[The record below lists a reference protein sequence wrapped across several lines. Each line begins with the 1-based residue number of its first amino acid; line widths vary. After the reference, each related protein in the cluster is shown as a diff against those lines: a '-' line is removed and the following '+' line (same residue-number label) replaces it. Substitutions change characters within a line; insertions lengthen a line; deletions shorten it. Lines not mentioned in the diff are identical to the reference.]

1 MTKVSNQKTFYAK
14 TFEPV
19 LRNYF
24 KWPSK
29 TKTGL
34 PVIYAFLQNKDN
46 KTGFYRTVGKGLS
59 DVVLRSF
66 SLVSKDKEVMSEVK
80 YLTFFPY
87 INKFNGAFT
96 IGKEHWE
103 NFIKATDISN
113 EKTIWGVFCTDKDHF
128 ILAHNKSKFIRHDVV
143 VETEHY
149 VFDAYEVCPQ
159 DYVSFT
165 RSDEDPNDWIV
176 EAKNNIIL
184 MKHDNQY
191 NGILPE
197 NAECFPLPRIGKKCL
212 FCVNGH
218 FIEDTFT
225 NIANQYHGSDTV
237 DNFITKLRRNKNTN
251 KKQIQKDL
259 RMKAILGTVKVAVIP
274 EDFTETDVID
284 WQNTHLVENK
294 TEIDGY
300 ERVKKQQYRL
310 SRKSDRT

>member
-1 MTKVSNQKTFYAK
+1 MAVLSSQKTFYAK

-24 KWPSK
+24 KCPSK
-29 TKTGL
+29 TAINKPTPYL
-34 PVIYAFLQNKDN
+34 FLQNKDN

-59 DVVLRSF
+59 DVVLKSYF
-66 SLVSKDKEVMSEVK
+66 NSSMAEIK

-87 INKFNGAFT
+87 VNKFNGAFT

-103 NFIKATDISN
+103 NFIKATDYSG

-128 ILAHNKSKFIRHDVV
+128 ILAHNRSKFIRHDVV

-149 VFDAYEVCPQ
+149 IFDAYEVCPQ

-165 RSDEDPNDWIV
+165 RSDEDPNDWVV

-191 NGILPE
+191 NGVLPE
-197 NAECFPLPRIGKKCL
+197 NAKCFPLPRIGKKCL

-225 NIANQYHGSDTV
+225 NIANQYHGSDKV

-259 RMKAILGTVKVAVIP
+259 RMKAVLGTVKVAVIP

-300 ERVKKQQYRL
+300 ERVKKQKYRL

>member
-1 MTKVSNQKTFYAK
+1 MTASSSQKTFYAK

-24 KWPSK
+24 KCPSK

-46 KTGFYRTVGKGLS
+46 KTGFYRTVDKGLS

-87 INKFNGAFT
+87 QDPFNGSFT
-96 IGKEHWE
+96 VGEDRWN
-103 NFIKATDISN
+103 NFIKATDFSG
-113 EKTIWGVFCTDKDHF
+113 EKTIWGVFCISKDKF
-128 ILAHNKSKFIRHDVV
+128 ILAHNASNFDTNKITLTTD
-143 VETEHY
+143 HY
-149 VFDAYEVCPQ
+149 MFDAVEVRPQ
-159 DYVSFT
+159 NFISFT
-165 RSDEDPNDWIV
+165 RSEEDPNDWIV
-176 EAKNNIIL
+176 EANNNIIL

-197 NAECFPLPRIGKKCL
+197 NAQCFPLPRIGKEHL
-212 FCVNGH
+212 FCIDGH
-218 FIEDTFT
+218 FITATFT
-225 NIANQYHGSDTV
+225 DIANQYHGSDSV
-237 DNFITKLRRNKNTN
+237 DNFITKLRRNNNTN
-251 KKQIQKDL
+251 KKQVQKDL
-259 RMKAILGTVKVAVIP
+259 RMKPVKGTHIAVVP

-294 TEIDGY
+294 TDTQDY
-300 ERVKKQQYRL
+300 NKNRMKKYR
-310 SRKSDRT
+310 RNKK

>member
-1 MTKVSNQKTFYAK
+1 MSRLSEQKTFYAK

-24 KWPSK
+24 KCPSK

-46 KTGFYRTVGKGLS
+46 KTGYYRTKDKGLS
-59 DVVLRSF
+59 DVILRSF

-87 INKFNGAFT
+87 VNKFNGAFT
-96 IGKEHWE
+96 IGKEHWG

-113 EKTIWGVFCTDKDHF
+113 EKTVWGVFCTDKDHF
-128 ILAHNKSKFIRHDVV
+128 ILAHNRSKFIRHDVV

-149 VFDAYEVCPQ
+149 IFDAYEVCPQ

-165 RSDEDPNDWIV
+165 RSDEDPNNWIV
-176 EAKNNIIL
+176 EANNNIIL
-184 MKHDNQY
+184 MKHDSQY

-197 NAECFPLPRIGKKCL
+197 NAQCFPLPRIGKDHL
-212 FCVNGH
+212 IVDNNG
-218 FIEDTFT
+218 IYMATFT
-225 NIANQYHGSDTV
+225 DIANKYHGSYSV
-237 DNFITKLRRNKNTN
+237 DNFITKLRRNLATNNKQVQKN
-251 KKQIQKDL
+251 L
-259 RMKAILGTVKVAVIP
+259 RMKPLNGMKIIVVP
-274 EDFTETDVID
+274 DDFTQQDFID
-284 WQNTHLVENK
+284 WQNNHPNTGKMDADN
-294 TEIDGY
+294 Y
-300 ERVKKQQYRL
+300 EAVRKQKYRM

>member
-1 MTKVSNQKTFYAK
+1 MTVLSSQKTFYAK

-24 KWPSK
+24 KCPSK

-87 INKFNGAFT
+87 QDHFNGSFT
-96 IGKEHWE
+96 VGEEHWN
-103 NFIKATDISN
+103 NFIKATDFSG
-113 EKTIWGVFCTDKDHF
+113 EKTIWGVFCISKDQF
-128 ILAHNKSKFIRHDVV
+128 ILAHNASTFNTNKITITTD
-143 VETEHY
+143 HY
-149 VFDAYEVCPQ
+149 IFDAVEVRPQ
-159 DYVSFT
+159 NFISFT
-165 RSDEDPNDWIV
+165 RSGDDWIV
-176 EAKNNIIL
+176 ESKGNVVL

-197 NAECFPLPRIGKKCL
+197 NAQCFPLPRIGKDHL
-212 FCVNGH
+212 FCINGH
-218 FIEDTFT
+218 FTTATFT
-225 NIANQYHGSDTV
+225 DIANQYHGSDSV
-237 DNFITKLRRNKNTN
+237 DNFITKLRRNNNTN
-251 KKQIQKDL
+251 KKQVQKDL
-259 RMKAILGTVKVAVIP
+259 RMKPVKGTHIAVIP

-284 WQNTHLVENK
+284 WQNNHPNTGKMDVDK
-294 TEIDGY
+294 Y
-300 ERVKKQQYRL
+300 EAVRKQKYRM

>member
-1 MTKVSNQKTFYAK
+1 MTVLSSQKTFYAK

-24 KWPSK
+24 KCPSK

-87 INKFNGAFT
+87 QDRFNGSFT
-96 IGKEHWE
+96 VGEEHWN
-103 NFIKATDISN
+103 NFIKATDFSN
-113 EKTIWGVFCTDKDHF
+113 EKTIWGVFCISKDQF
-128 ILAHNKSKFIRHDVV
+128 ILAHNASTYNTNKVTITTD
-143 VETEHY
+143 HY
-149 VFDAYEVCPQ
+149 MFDAVEVRPQ
-159 DYVSFT
+159 DFISFT

-197 NAECFPLPRIGKKCL
+197 SAQCFPLPRIGKEHL
-212 FCVNGH
+212 FCINGH
-218 FIEDTFT
+218 FITATFT
-225 NIANQYHGSDTV
+225 DIANQYHGSDSV
-237 DNFITKLRRNKNTN
+237 DNFITKLRRNNNTN
-251 KKQIQKDL
+251 KNQVQKDL
-259 RMKAILGTVKVAVIP
+259 RMKAVKGTHIAVIP

-284 WQNTHLVENK
+284 WQNNHKVCNK
-294 TEIDGY
+294 SEAEDY
-300 ERVKKQQYRL
+300 EAVRKQKYRM

>member
-1 MTKVSNQKTFYAK
+1 MTVLSSQKTFYAK

-24 KWPSK
+24 KCPSK

-46 KTGFYRTVGKGLS
+46 KTGFYRTKDKGFS

-87 INKFNGAFT
+87 QDRFNGSFT
-96 IGKEHWE
+96 VGEEHWN
-103 NFIKATDISN
+103 NFIKATDFSN
-113 EKTIWGVFCTDKDHF
+113 EKTIWGVFCISKDEF
-128 ILAHNKSKFIRHDVV
+128 ILAHNASTYNTNKVTITTD
-143 VETEHY
+143 HY
-149 VFDAYEVCPQ
+149 MFDAVEVRPQ

-197 NAECFPLPRIGKKCL
+197 NAQCFPLPRIGKDHL
-212 FCVNGH
+212 FCINGH
-218 FIEDTFT
+218 FTTATFT
-225 NIANQYHGSDTV
+225 DIANQYHGSDSV
-237 DNFITKLRRNKNTN
+237 DNFITKLRRNNNTN
-251 KKQIQKDL
+251 KKQVQKDL
-259 RMKAILGTVKVAVIP
+259 RMKPVKDTHIAVIP

-284 WQNTHLVENK
+284 WQNNHKVCNK
-294 TEIDGY
+294 SEAEDY
-300 ERVKKQQYRL
+300 EAVRKQKYRM
-310 SRKSDRT
+310 SQKSDRT

>member
-1 MTKVSNQKTFYAK
+1 MTVLSSQKTFYAK

-24 KWPSK
+24 KCPSK

-46 KTGFYRTVGKGLS
+46 KTGFYRTKDKGLS

-87 INKFNGAFT
+87 QDCFNGSFT
-96 IGKEHWE
+96 VGEEHWN
-103 NFIKATDISN
+103 NFIKATDFSN
-113 EKTIWGVFCTDKDHF
+113 EKTIWGVFCISKDQF
-128 ILAHNKSKFIRHDVV
+128 ILAHNASTYNTNKVTITTD
-143 VETEHY
+143 HY
-149 VFDAYEVCPQ
+149 MFDAVEVRPQ

-165 RSDEDPNDWIV
+165 RSDEDPNGWIV

-191 NGILPE
+191 NGVLPE
-197 NAECFPLPRIGKKCL
+197 NAQCFPLPRIGKDHL
-212 FCVNGH
+212 FCINGH
-218 FIEDTFT
+218 FTTATFT
-225 NIANQYHGSDTV
+225 DIANQYHGSDSV
-237 DNFITKLRRNKNTN
+237 DNFITKLRRNNNTN
-251 KKQIQKDL
+251 KKQVQKDL
-259 RMKAILGTVKVAVIP
+259 RMKPVKDTHIAVIP

-284 WQNTHLVENK
+284 WQNNHKVCNK
-294 TEIDGY
+294 SEAEDY
-300 ERVKKQQYRL
+300 EVVRKQKYRM

>member
-1 MTKVSNQKTFYAK
+1 MTVLSSQKTFYAK

-24 KWPSK
+24 KCPSK

-87 INKFNGAFT
+87 VNRFNGAFT

-128 ILAHNKSKFIRHDVV
+128 ILAHNRSKFIRHDVV

-149 VFDAYEVCPQ
+149 VFDAYEVYPQ

-165 RSDEDPNDWIV
+165 RSEEDPEDWIV
-176 EAKNNIIL
+176 EANNNIVL

-197 NAECFPLPRIGKKCL
+197 NAQCFPLPRIGKEHL
-212 FCVNGH
+212 IVDNNG
-218 FIEDTFT
+218 IYMATFT
-225 NIANQYHGSDTV
+225 DIANKYHGSDSV
-237 DNFITKLRRNKNTN
+237 DNFITKLRRNLATN
-251 KKQIQKDL
+251 NKQVQKDL
-259 RMKAILGTVKVAVIP
+259 RMKPLKGMKLIVVP
-274 EDFTETDVID
+274 DDFTQQDFID
-284 WQNTHLVENK
+284 WQNNHPNTGKMDADN
-294 TEIDGY
+294 Y
-300 ERVKKQQYRL
+300 EAVRKQKYRM
-310 SRKSDRT
+310 SRKSERT

>member
-1 MTKVSNQKTFYAK
+1 MTRLSNQKTFYAK

-24 KWPSK
+24 KCPSK

-34 PVIYAFLQNKDN
+34 PVIYTFIQNKDN
-46 KTGFYRTVGKGLS
+46 KTGFYRTEDKGFS

-66 SLVSKDKEVMSEVK
+66 SHVSKEIEVMSEVK

-96 IGKEHWE
+96 IGKEHWN
-103 NFIKATDISN
+103 NFIKATDFSN
-113 EKTIWGVFCTDKDHF
+113 EKTIWGVFCKDKDHF
-128 ILAHNKSKFIRHDVV
+128 ILAHNGSDFIRHDVV
-143 VETEHY
+143 VETTVHSVHY
-149 VFDAYEVCPQ
+149 IFDAYEVCPQ

-165 RSDEDPNDWIV
+165 RSDENPNDWIV
-176 EAKNNIIL
+176 EAKSNIVL

-191 NGILPE
+191 NGILPD
-197 NAECFPLPRIGKKCL
+197 NAECFPLPRIGKKYL
-212 FCVNGH
+212 FCINSH

-225 NIANQYHGSDTV
+225 NIANKYHGTDTV

-251 KKQIQKDL
+251 KKQVKKDL
-259 RMKAILGTVKVAVIP
+259 RMKAVDGTVKITVIP

-284 WQNTHLVENK
+284 WQKTHPVENK
-294 TEIDGY
+294 TDCKDYNKNRMKEY
-300 ERVKKQQYRL
+300 RRNKK
-310 SRKSDRT
+310 

>member
-1 MTKVSNQKTFYAK
+1 MSKLSEQKTFYAK

-24 KWPSK
+24 KCPSK

-46 KTGFYRTVGKGLS
+46 KTGFYRTEDKGFS

-87 INKFNGAFT
+87 VNKFNGAFT

-103 NFIKATDISN
+103 NFIKATDFSN
-113 EKTIWGVFCTDKDHF
+113 EKTIWGVFCISKDQF
-128 ILAHNKSKFIRHDVV
+128 ILTHNKSMFIRHDIV

-159 DYVSFT
+159 DYISFT
-165 RSDEDPNDWIV
+165 RSDESPNDWIV

-191 NGILPE
+191 NGILSE
-197 NAECFPLPRIGKKCL
+197 NAQCFPLPRIGKEHL
-212 FCVNGH
+212 FCINGH
-218 FIEDTFT
+218 FIAATFT
-225 NIANQYHGSDTV
+225 DIANKYHGSDSV
-237 DNFITKLRRNKNTN
+237 DNFITKLRRNNNTN
-251 KKQIQKDL
+251 KNQVKKDL
-259 RMKAILGTVKVAVIP
+259 RMKPVKDTHIAVVP

-284 WQNTHLVENK
+284 WQNSHPNTGKMDVDN
-294 TEIDGY
+294 Y
-300 ERVKKQQYRL
+300 EAIRKQKYRM